1 MNKFWKWVRNKAP
14 DGEDPDLAARTLFLN
29 GTIASES
36 WFDDDVTPALFKSDL
51 DSGKG
56 PITVWINS
64 PGGDVWAAAQIYNM
78 LLSYSGKVTVKI
90 DGLAASAASVI
101 AMAGDEVLVSPVSM
115 LMIHNPSTMAMGDKD
130 DLAQAISMLDS
141 VKDSILNA
149 YVKKTGLSKNK
160 LSKLMDDETWM
171 DASKAVELHFADR
184 VMERPDLYHSEQEE
198 KPVETDPEEGT
209 QESKSGEDTSE
220 KTPDKNGT
228 EESHDKI
235 GTGFLYSSHQMAAAF
250 TNKVKE
256 HYKVRNKASEAPI
269 AKDTADKGRSVD
281 ALMDRL
287 NLLHKVM

>member
-101 AMAGDEVLVSPVSM
+101 AMTGDEVLVSPVSM
-115 LMIHNPSTMAMGDKD
+115 LMIHNPSTMALG
-130 DLAQAISMLDS
+130 
-141 VKDSILNA
+141 V
-149 YVKKTGLSKNK
+149 
-160 LSKLMDDETWM
+160 
-171 DASKAVELHFADR
+171 
-184 VMERPDLYHSEQEE
+184 
-198 KPVETDPEEGT
+198 
-209 QESKSGEDTSE
+209 
-220 KTPDKNGT
+220 
-228 EESHDKI
+228 
-235 GTGFLYSSHQMAAAF
+235 
-250 TNKVKE
+250 
-256 HYKVRNKASEAPI
+256 
-269 AKDTADKGRSVD
+269 
-281 ALMDRL
+281 
-287 NLLHKVM
+287 

>member
-14 DGEDPDLAARTLFLN
+14 DGEDPDFAARTLFLN

-101 AMAGDEVLVSPVSM
+101 AMTGDEVLVSPVSM

-130 DLAQAISMLDS
+130 DLAQAI
-141 VKDSILNA
+141 
-149 YVKKTGLSKNK
+149 
-160 LSKLMDDETWM
+160 
-171 DASKAVELHFADR
+171 
-184 VMERPDLYHSEQEE
+184 
-198 KPVETDPEEGT
+198 
-209 QESKSGEDTSE
+209 
-220 KTPDKNGT
+220 
-228 EESHDKI
+228 
-235 GTGFLYSSHQMAAAF
+235 
-250 TNKVKE
+250 
-256 HYKVRNKASEAPI
+256 
-269 AKDTADKGRSVD
+269 
-281 ALMDRL
+281 
-287 NLLHKVM
+287 